1 MICPTCNTVNRDDAK
16 FCKSCG
22 KRLSVESA
30 PSAAAATTAS
40 AATIPTTDAAAN
52 PVPVP
57 TYPDEPGAEAVN
69 AAAVPATPAPAQAE
83 TAASQQAPGS
93 VSVEEIEDI
102 SQAPTQILTP
112 QQMMAYNVRRWQ
124 QEAGQ
129 QEQGQQAEHVES
141 ASPVNGQVPTA
152 TQGQEQA
159 PQMINSTQAPE
170 ASVTEAAQPSQN
182 TTEDVADMPTVIIT
196 PRNEEEPIPVPPP
209 PPPSSLTP
217 EASRAQIDQPVAP
230 REAVQTIGASDTTT
244 PEPNVGAQIVAPAAA
259 QPTQDMEGAEN
270 GKQEEPKMQEEP
282 QEARESEATTEAQ
295 TAQSTAETGQAAPSE
310 QAEQAQEVP
319 TEFAVLAVGTMVGGR
334 YEISGVVSAAE
345 GEHTYQV
352 IDRQGYQKCWNC
364 GSTQNAEGDEFCI
377 DCGAELLNIP
387 YVMHEYSSAQGQQ
400 EEAAVLQ
407 GTIVNTFVDGER
419 TYAIEQPLVEQNA
432 FPNGVHLLVATDSD
446 AGNVRRSEP
455 NEDST
460 LALLLER
467 VHESMSVPVGIFI
480 IADGLG
486 GHDNGQLASRVAIN
500 VIAERVVRD
509 LLTGPLASEKAGGE
523 SAKPGHLDEDAAVTL
538 LHDAVADANDVLVQ
552 MNQKDK
558 TDMGSTLTGFMVVA
572 DTAYIV
578 NVGDSRT
585 YMVRGGKIYQLT
597 TDHSLVGQL
606 VAGGLI
612 QPEDVYTHPQRSQIF
627 RSLGDKHN
635 VQIDIFKQQLHPSDI
650 LLSCSDG
657 LWEMV
662 RNPQLESILT
672 QATNPQ
678 AACTQLIETANA
690 NGGEDNVSAVVV
702 FVS

>member
-1 MICPTCNTVNRDDAK
+1 MICPTCNTVNREDAK
-16 FCKSCG
+16 FCKGCG
-22 KRLSVESA
+22 KRLTVEMA
-30 PSAAAATTAS
+30 PSVTTAATTATTAS
-40 AATIPTTDAAAN
+40 GPTHPVEPDTQSTVEAT
-52 PVPVP
+52 
-57 TYPDEPGAEAVN
+57 
-69 AAAVPATPAPAQAE
+69 VPASLAPAESE
-83 TAASQQAPGS
+83 TASTEQAPLK
-93 VSVEEIEDI
+93 VTVEEIEDI

-112 QQMMAYNVRRWQ
+112 EQMVAFNARRWQ
-124 QEAGQ
+124 QEA
-129 QEQGQQAEHVES
+129 EQARAAS
-141 ASPVNGQVPTA
+141 AVNGQPPTERE
-152 TQGQEQA
+152 QEQA
-159 PQMINSTQAPE
+159 AQMSDTRQAPAAE
-170 ASVTEAAQPSQN
+170 ASRDDIQTNTAQN
-182 TTEDVADMPTVIIT
+182 TTEDIADMPTVIIT
-196 PRNEEEPIPVPPP
+196 PHNEEEEPIPIPPP
-209 PPPSSLTP
+209 PPPSPPTP
-217 EASRAQIDQPVAP
+217 
-230 REAVQTIGASDTTT
+230 
-244 PEPNVGAQIVAPAAA
+244 
-259 QPTQDMEGAEN
+259 
-270 GKQEEPKMQEEP
+270 
-282 QEARESEATTEAQ
+282 EATTEAP
-295 TAQSTAETGQAAPSE
+295 TAQEHGQPAGESETATTTPEVEGETTQAAAQAGEGSDPQEEQEGEEPREAQKDEHGAAHAPEPKEEAGQPNPADTSE
-310 QAEQAQEVP
+310 QAEQPEEREAP
-319 TEFAVLAVGTMVGGR
+319 PAFAALAVGAVVDGR
-334 YEISGVVSAAE
+334 YEISGVVSA
-345 GEHTYQV
+345 GESENTYQV

-387 YVMHEYSSAQGQQ
+387 YVMHEYSSEQGQQ

-407 GTIVNTFVDGER
+407 GAIVNTFVDNGR

-432 FPNGVHLLVATDSD
+432 FPTGVHLQVATDSD

-467 VHESMSVPVGIFI
+467 VHESISMPVGVFI
-480 IADGLG
+480 VADGLG

-500 VIAERVVRD
+500 VIAERTVRD
-509 LLTGPLASEKAGGE
+509 LLAGPLADEKAGGE
-523 SAKPGHLDEDAAVTL
+523 SAKPTNLDEDAAVSL
-538 LHDAVADANDVLVQ
+538 LHGAVADANDVLVQ

-558 TDMGSTLTGFMVVA
+558 TDMGSTLTGFMIVG

-635 VQIDIFKQQLHPSDI
+635 VQIDIFKQQLHPGDI

-662 RNPQLESILT
+662 RNPQIESILT
-672 QATNPQ
+672 QAPNPQ
-678 AACTQLIETANA
+678 VACTQLIEAANA